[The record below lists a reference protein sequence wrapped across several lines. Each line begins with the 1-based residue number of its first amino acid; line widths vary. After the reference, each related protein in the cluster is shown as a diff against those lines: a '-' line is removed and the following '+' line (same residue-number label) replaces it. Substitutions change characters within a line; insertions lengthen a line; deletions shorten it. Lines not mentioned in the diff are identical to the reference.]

1 MGRNMNKKA
10 PCQKQ
15 KLNWRVPS
23 ERTNFCQRCGASLGA
38 QTRISEMCADCERN
52 VGAKMVLA
60 EEVQQTIDG
69 TTAAGVARPWSSSS
83 TSCEQHGNTSTTKKR
98 DRRTGASKKTA
109 TTNSGFSKTTLAG
122 ACDSTTS
129 SCANNYT
136 SLSEDCYSSGVD
148 ESATTEIKKNP
159 NEEIKSR
166 FSKWTASW
174 KNKKPATQVIIHPNR
189 VVEHRDLF
197 SPNARVGASGGASS
211 TTDERTVSLASSR
224 TRHASTSSRATT
236 SNYAAVGSAAQRPG
250 GKDDEDV
257 EFDMQLEAIAEVL
270 MEDEDEGFHVVESK
284 RREFPF
290 STNYDQ
296 DEAAGEDDFL
306 ADDAMNSATEELE
319 PRGNSNGKQSG
330 DGTGAATT
338 TDASSQQDKKLRSST
353 TLRQS
358 RNTYNTAAGAARK
371 QYTPVEIVLKASK
384 LTALRRGSRSGGT
397 IRKLREVLHD
407 VIHIMRAKYCSKT
420 GDSLKDMIH
429 SEGARKNF
437 YSATEAAGGVSNI
450 DQQQVEPVHLLR
462 ASKNNSSAT
471 ASSNTIS
478 NFNSSSSD
486 QSLQQ
491 QLLRLTCDSKRTAS
505 TFLHW
510 LQRHF
515 VLQRL
520 PFPHSHPS
528 GRLLT
533 FELAPVVKSD
543 LCVLLDNQVA
553 AKNSNH
559 AKNRQMPDE
568 NGVAGVCVLEQVA
581 HTSLGLFD
589 PVIGETISISS
600 HCAWAA
606 PLKSS
611 DRLCLRSLSSCFSS
625 SSSTTGEDFGGAGAN
640 NPLQRFVV
648 MDVHFDYEQ
657 MNKMLANNN
666 LREQK
671 VEKDLP
677 MRENNVGEINHNGP
691 GATSSLFLSDQD
703 EQDFLMKSNRFAAL
717 EQMEDVAKKKVVELQ
732 NQKTTDDF
740 LDDVDARRKTVRSGQ
755 KKLKKNSFLN
765 NGSSSAGSA
774 NTGNSACAAV
784 AGTSTTG
791 PSTSTGAG
799 TSSSGGAAPQRRS
812 QLFRGAKIVSSAI
825 SRVDVVLESDFLNP
839 PTTMGNLED
848 RMICNVPLMQQQNLI
863 FANSGCTT
871 ASSAGATSS
880 RGSAGAMSNKTA
892 PPAVEIGDIVLG
904 YDLRKKVSNELEEL
918 ERSGRNYPSV
928 VLLCREMQQRNSC
941 DESSTD
947 DVVRDDELQGAGKT
961 DHDEQLVPSA
971 GAAKNEASAPRAGEV
986 SSTAT
991 ATMSLVSPSQTDI
1004 AGNTSN
1010 AHSVPSGAV
1019 TSKAESSS
1027 RAEFPTCEV
1036 RAGVENNS
1044 QNFENDQQR
1053 MLNSASS
1060 CKVESTSK
1068 DFDEIIAKHE
1078 DNPLVAGMIAD
1089 LVRALEKSRR

>member
-1 MGRNMNKKA
+1 
-10 PCQKQ
+10 
-15 KLNWRVPS
+15 
-23 ERTNFCQRCGASLGA
+23 
-38 QTRISEMCADCERN
+38 
-52 VGAKMVLA
+52 MVLA
-60 EEVQQTIDG
+60 EVQQTTDG
-69 TTAAGVARPWSSSS
+69 TTAAGVARPGSSSS

-98 DRRTGASKKTA
+98 DRRTAGSNKKTA

-148 ESATTEIKKNP
+148 EAPTGEKKNP

-166 FSKWTASW
+166 FNKWTASW

-197 SPNARVGASGGASS
+197 SPNARVGACGGASS
-211 TTDERTVSLASSR
+211 TTDERTVSVASSR
-224 TRHASTSSRATT
+224 TTTSSSGTT
-236 SNYAAVGSAAQRPG
+236 SNHAAVGTAQRPG

-270 MEDEDEGFHVVESK
+270 MEDEDEGFHVVDESK
-284 RREFPF
+284 RELFPF
-290 STNYDQ
+290 SPNYDQ
-296 DEAAGEDDFL
+296 DEAAAEDDFL

-338 TDASSQQDKKLRSST
+338 TDASQQDKKLRSST

-358 RNTYNTAAGAARK
+358 SRNTYITAAGAARK

-407 VIHIMRAKYCSKT
+407 VMRIMRAKYCSKT

-437 YSATEAAGGVSNI
+437 YSATEAAAGGVSNI
-450 DQQQVEPVHLLR
+450 DHQQQVEPVHLLQR

-471 ASSNTIS
+471 PASSNSSS
-478 NFNSSSSD
+478 NYNSSSSD

-625 SSSTTGEDFGGAGAN
+625 SSSPTGEDFGGAGAN

-648 MDVHFDYEQ
+648 MDVHFDYEH
-657 MNKMLANNN
+657 MNKVLANNN
-666 LREQK
+666 LREHQK

-677 MRENNVGEINHNGP
+677 MRERDVGEINHNGP
-691 GATSSLFLSDQD
+691 PGTTSSLFLSDQ
-703 EQDFLMKSNRFAAL
+703 EQDFVMKSNRFAAL
-717 EQMEDVAKKKVVELQ
+717 EQVDDVAKKKVVELQ
-732 NQKTTDDF
+732 NQKTTDEV
-740 LDDVDARRKTVRSGQ
+740 LDDIDARRKTVRSGQ

-765 NGSSSAGSA
+765 NGSSSGSA
-774 NTGNSACAAV
+774 NTGNSGAGAAV

-791 PSTSTGAG
+791 PPTSTGAG

-871 ASSAGATSS
+871 SSSAGATSS
-880 RGSAGAMSNKTA
+880 RGSAGTGGSKNSSSCAAGAMLFNKTA
-892 PPAVEIGDIVLG
+892 PPAIEIGDIVLG

-947 DVVRDDELQGAGKT
+947 INVRDDELELHGAGKR
-961 DHDEQLVPSA
+961 DHDEQLPSA
-971 GAAKNEASAPRAGEV
+971 GAAKNEASSAPRAGEA
-986 SSTAT
+986 SSAAT
-991 ATMSLVSPSQTDI
+991 ATTSLVPPSQTDI

-1010 AHSVPSGAV
+1010 ANSVPSGTV
-1019 TSKAESSS
+1019 TSKTEYSS

-1036 RAGVENNS
+1036 GAGGENNS
-1044 QNFENDQQR
+1044 QNFSNDQQR

-1060 CKVESTSK
+1060 CKVDSTTSK
-1068 DFDEIIAKHE
+1068 DFDEIVAKHE